1 MRVDAGA
8 LRMSVHRDARGGADV
23 LIELA
28 GELDGTGRRC
38 LRDQIA
44 ELLGRGGGTV
54 TVDVGGLRRVDIPAL
69 AALLRADL
77 LLRRVRGVLAV
88 RSPTPAFL
96 ELMTATGLTG
106 RLRLVAAEPT
116 GRLGAPDRPGR
127 GRPAYDEPPGW

>member
-8 LRMSVHRDARGGADV
+8 LRMSVHRDAWGGEDV

-28 GELDGTGRRC
+28 GELDELGRCC

-44 ELLGRGGGTV
+44 ELLGRGGGVV
-54 TVDVGGLRRVDIPAL
+54 TIDVGGLRRVDIPAL

-77 LLRRVRGVLAV
+77 LLRRVRGALEV

-106 RLRLVAAEPT
+106 RLRL
-116 GRLGAPDRPGR
+116 APSPEKIRPGAAAAL
-127 GRPAYDEPPGW
+127 GSPAVGSTHVEG